1 MPFQTY
7 SASYLQGVQTRRKQ
21 AYVELLIQNVIGEI
35 EDTAAKGHTSYMIEQ
50 RNVTALLSTEELIA
64 ELRIRFPGCNV
75 NFQEVW
81 VDTHILTKELK
92 RGFVIDWSA

>member
-7 SASYLQGVQTRRKQ
+7 SASYLQGLHKQ
-21 AYVELLIQNVIGEI
+21 AYVELLIENVIGEI
-35 EDTAAKGHTSYMIEQ
+35 EDTAAKGRTSYMIEQ
-50 RNVTALLSTEELIA
+50 RNITALLSTEELIA

-75 NFQEVW
+75 SFQEVW
-81 VDTHILTKELK
+81 VDTRILTKELK

>member
-7 SASYLQGVQTRRKQ
+7 SASYLQGLQARRKQ

-35 EDTAAKGHTSYMIEQ
+35 EDTAARGNTSYMIEQ
-50 RNVTALLSTEELIA
+50 RAITSLLTQEELVE

-75 NFQEVW
+75 SFKELW
-81 VDTHILTKELK
+81 VDTRILTKELK
-92 RGFVIDWSA
+92 RGYVIDWSA